1 MKGKLIKTENEWQVE
16 YLEFFRTVKLN
27 GIPVDTEYLVKTL
40 PLHCD
45 DVEQIEEDSKVFDNI
60 EARIAYYPDV
70 EFEII
75 ENQKLDGISLSAKL
89 IYE

>member
-16 YLEFFRTVKLN
+16 YLEFFRTVKSN
-27 GIPVDTEYLVKTL
+27 GIPVDTEYLVKTIHL
-40 PLHCD
+40 DED
-45 DVEQIEEDSKVFDNI
+45 DAERLSFRSDKKPDEIIGEE
-60 EARIAYYPDV
+60 V

-75 ENQKLDGISLSAKL
+75 ENQKLNGVSLSAKL